1 MFLSRF
7 VKVMKDLKMSFVQV
21 CQSNEGFL
29 IVIWSSFVKVMKD
42 LEICDVVFHQHV
54 KVMKNL

>member
-1 MFLSRF
+1 
-7 VKVMKDLKMSFVQV
+7 MSFVQV

>member
-1 MFLSRF
+1 
-7 VKVMKDLKMSFVQV
+7 MKDFLLSFGQF
-21 CQSNEGFL
+21 CQNNEGFL

-54 KVMKNL
+54 KVMNNL